1 MRCPKCGNDV
11 PADALYC
18 PHCVGDEAPAERTR
32 RLRAAGLRGGLF
44 GGVLGALGGALVW
57 WLMGPQRGVPGI
69 ALSLVFAGVATGLV
83 LGLARSR

>member
-18 PHCVGDEAPAERTR
+18 PNCVGNEAPAERTL
-32 RLRAAGLRGGLF
+32 RLKAAGLRGALAGGL
-44 GGVLGALGGALVW
+44 LGALAGALVW
-57 WLMGPQRGVPGI
+57 VLMGNQRGVPGI

-83 LGLARSR
+83 LGLARRR